1 MPDLAIETRDLTRRY
16 GAQLAVD
23 SLSLQVPQQA
33 VFGFLGPNGA
43 GKSTTI
49 RMLLGL
55 LRPTGGQALI
65 QGLDISRDRIGAAR
79 LVGALLEAHGLYA
92 NLTGRENLELAC
104 TLRGLDRTEIDR
116 VLDLT
121 DMAASAGRRVS
132 DYSLG
137 MRQRLGLARALM
149 GSPPVLI
156 LDEPT
161 NGLDPDGI
169 ADMRGFLAEL
179 PERTG
184 ATVLVSSHL
193 LSEVEQIAS
202 HVGILYRGRLQ
213 RQGRLS
219 DLLDAQPQEID
230 LATSDDAAALSL
242 LHGRGLGVTSHG
254 AGLCLHLA
262 PGDAPRPIVAA
273 VNRALMEAGLEVY
286 HLAPRPRS
294 LEALYRQ
301 AKTDHPEAA

>member
-1 MPDLAIETRDLTRRY
+1 MSDLAIETRDLTRRY
-16 GAQLAVD
+16 GTQLAVD
-23 SLSLQVPQQA
+23 SLSLEVPQRA

-55 LRPTGGQALI
+55 LRPSGGLARI
-65 QGLDISRDRIGAAR
+65 QGLDVARDRIGAAR
-79 LVGALLEAHGLYA
+79 QVGALLEAHGFYG
-92 NLTGRENLELAC
+92 NLTGRENLAL
-104 TLRGLDRTEIDR
+104 TRRLRGLEPAEIDR

-121 DMAASAGRRVS
+121 DMASNADKRVT

-169 ADMRGFLAEL
+169 ADMRRFLSEL

-202 HVGILYRGRLQ
+202 HVGILHGGRLR
-213 RQGRLS
+213 RQGRLN
-219 DLLDAQPQEID
+219 DLLEAQPQEID
-230 LATSDDAAALSL
+230 LATSDDARALSL
-242 LHGRGLGVTSHG
+242 IQARCLNIAAIDDGLR
-254 AGLCLHLA
+254 LHLS
-262 PGDAPRPIVAA
+262 PREAPRDVAA
-273 VNRALMEAGLEVY
+273 TVNRALIEAGLEV
-286 HLAPRPRS
+286 HRLAPRPRS

-301 AKTDHPEAA
+301 AKTDLPEAA